1 MRATDL
7 NFRSPKE
14 KTAEYNHP
22 LVTFDGR
29 SLPLVHTTQHP
40 TFSKARRFSQYD
52 YQARKTGERAGPGS
66 YDLTHRPGNQWRIK
80 GTPVYKSLHQSID
93 TSNNGF
99 YFYGNSIVYEP
110 SFVLKSKTGE
120 KNASNISS
128 LNKNL
133 TLRSGSI
140 KNSDPTMGTEN
151 KDNTG
156 RSESKD
162 LEKPEESKQRVSTGG
177 PRKRFIKTS
186 DRFVTSPYLEDQI
199 RVKAQ
204 RS

>member
-14 KTAEYNHP
+14 RTAEYTHP

-40 TFSKARRFSQYD
+40 TFSKARRFSQYE
-52 YQARKTGERAGPGS
+52 YQSRKTGQRAGPGS
-66 YDLTHRPGNQWRIK
+66 YDLTHHPGDQWKIK

-110 SFVLKSKTGE
+110 SFVLKSKAS
-120 KNASNISS
+120 KKSSSNISS
-128 LNKNL
+128 LNKDL
-133 TLRSGSI
+133 TLRSSSV

-162 LEKPEESKQRVSTGG
+162 VEKPEESKQRVSTGV
-177 PRKRFIKTS
+177 PRKRFVKLSGQIGS
-186 DRFVTSPYLEDQI
+186 SPYLEDQI
-199 RVKAQ
+199 RVKVP
-204 RS
+204 RN